1 MLYHLCAEGVLLVHL
16 GFIAFVLFGALLALR
31 WRWVIALH
39 LPAAAWGLLIELS
52 GRVCPLT
59 FIENSLRIQAGRA
72 PYADS
77 FIEHYLLAIIY
88 PVALT
93 REIQFVLAGVVVLVN
108 AALYTWVVSRPRRPR
123 HGVSVSK

>member
-1 MLYHLCAEGVLLVHL
+1 MLYHLCAEGVLLVHFA
-16 GFIAFVLFGALLALR
+16 FIAFVLFGALFALR
-31 WRWVIALH
+31 WRWIIALH

-59 FIENSLRIQAGRA
+59 FIENSLRIQAGQA

-93 REIQFVLAGVVVLVN
+93 RELQFVLAGVVLLVN
-108 AALYTWVVSRPRRPR
+108 AALYAWVLSRSRRPR
-123 HGVSVSK
+123 QGVSLNK